1 LGVGESR
8 NGNRGGDGV
17 SGRGLNISAFILG
30 LYLGGVNNDA
40 NINGCGLD
48 PLVWD
53 EDDVLVGVF
62 ISTDIVMIRAV
73 TRYCISTAPPKEEGL
88 ESGYTPTSIT

>member
-8 NGNRGGDGV
+8 NGNRGGEGV

-48 PLVWD
+48 PLDWD
-53 EDDVLVGVF
+53 DSDVLVDVF
-62 ISTDIVMIRAV
+62 ISISIVMMRG
-73 TRYCISTAPPKEEGL
+73 R
-88 ESGYTPTSIT
+88 